1 MYNCQCEN
9 CDVSSKFKSNIKK
22 HMLYCHDMVYKEQ
35 KFCDLCNI
43 HFNSNREYETHR
55 RQYHPT
61 DEELRIRK
69 ELRKTTSPL
78 RPLRQENYTLSRAP
92 IYSIK
97 HYIPL

>member
-35 KFCDLCNI
+35 TFCELCNI

-69 ELRKTTSPL
+69 ELRKARNRRYYL
-78 RPLRQENYTLSRAP
+78 NK
-92 IYSIK
+92 K
-97 HYIPL
+97 HCL